1 MDSERD
7 SLEEDGG
14 SMRLLKARVKKY
26 RSIRDS
32 GWFDVESMKTIL
44 VGPNEA
50 GKTVLLKA
58 LEQINPPDDVQKFDP
73 LRDFPRSELSNL
85 KLDEN
90 GGGTITPNQVTVVE
104 AHFELDDDD
113 LQAVLEIDERFAG
126 CTYVFGR
133 RLDNGFWNRINGGPE
148 VPTYKEIRKDLLRL
162 ASHLDAQAP
171 ANTEE
176 GAGSSHRRELDEIVL
191 EWGEGSSI
199 SGERSTVIMDWLNR
213 VTPLIDEENELE
225 ERRLDKLIEMVSVS
239 EKRNKAVRLLRER
252 LPVFVYFSNYFRVRP
267 RLHLGLLADRLE
279 QNILDDDQYDRGNEC
294 LLKLLGFEARE
305 LSDLGRAAE
314 PGAGDPSGLKAYQD
328 QLDRRSYR
336 LNAASIQLTES
347 INKVWQPDPKK
358 AEADRLRV
366 EADQQYLKVVVEDEL
381 GVEVELDQRSEG
393 FQWLVS
399 FFVVFFAE
407 AADGH
412 QDAILLLDEPGLSL
426 HGLKQREFR
435 TTVSRLGETNQ
446 LLYTTHSPFM
456 VGSEE
461 LDMVRVVEMKE
472 RTTGTKVHTTV
483 TAGDSAALLPLQ
495 EALGYDLAQS
505 LFAQGRNLV
514 LEGLTDYWYVEAT
527 AALLKAAGEA
537 ELNDKIALIPANNAG
552 KVVYFATILHANN
565 LKVAALLDSDA
576 AGEAASQ
583 VETLVHTLGNKNI
596 LRTADAYTG
605 VVKGPEIEDLLRD
618 TLVNVAKTG
627 LGWDIEETAGQQPA
641 RPIVDIFTKEIGKGT
656 FSKYHLAKA
665 FLRWTREHDAADL
678 TDVER
683 TQWKELIKTI
693 NKALR

>member
-1 MDSERD
+1 
-7 SLEEDGG
+7 
-14 SMRLLKARVKKY
+14 MRLQRARVQKY

-58 LEQINPPDDVQKFDP
+58 LEQINPPDNVPKFDP
-73 LRDFPRSELSNL
+73 LRDFPRSELSDL
-85 KLDEN
+85 RLDETSV
-90 GGGTITPNQVTVVE
+90 GTTTPGKVTVVE
-104 AHFELDDDD
+104 AHFKPDDDEVE
-113 LQAVLEIDERFAG
+113 AVKQIDERFAG

-133 RLDNGFWNRINGGPE
+133 RLDNSYWHRIDGGP
-148 VPTYKEIRKDLLRL
+148 VDPAYGDIRKDLLRL
-162 ASHLDAQAP
+162 ASHADTRVSASTEEAPETTQRDELDAFA
-171 ANTEE
+171 
-176 GAGSSHRRELDEIVL
+176 REWSDTTT
-191 EWGEGSSI
+191 I
-199 SGERSTVIMDWLNR
+199 SGKRATTLGEWLNN
-213 VTPLIDEENELE
+213 VLPLVDEENTAEQD
-225 ERRLDKLIEMVSVS
+225 RLDRLTEAAEVSGKRGEVLKL
-239 EKRNKAVRLLRER
+239 LYGR

-267 RLHLGLLADRLE
+267 RLHLGLLADRIE
-279 QNILDDDQYDRGNEC
+279 QNVLDDDQYDRGNEC
-294 LLKLLGFEARE
+294 LLKLLGFGARD
-305 LSDLGRAAE
+305 LSNLGKATE
-314 PGAGDPSGLKAYQD
+314 PGAGDMRGLKAYQD
-328 QLDRRSYR
+328 QLDRRSYQ
-336 LNAASIQLTES
+336 LNAASIRLTES
-347 INKVWQPDPKK
+347 INRVWRPNPKR

-407 AADGH
+407 AADRH
-412 QDAILLLDEPGLSL
+412 QNAVLLLDEPGLSL
-426 HGLKQREFR
+426 HGLKQREFC
-435 TTVSRLGETNQ
+435 TTVSRLGEANQ

-456 VGSEE
+456 VGPDE
-461 LDMVRVVEMKE
+461 LDLVRVVEMKE
-472 RTTGTKVHTTV
+472 RTTGTKVHTTI

-505 LFAQGRNLV
+505 LFTQERNLV

-552 KVVYFATILHANN
+552 KVVYFATFLHANN

-576 AGEAASQ
+576 AGEAAAR
-583 VETLVHTLGNKNI
+583 VETLVQTLGNKNI

-618 TLVNVAKTG
+618 TLIDVAKTD
-627 LGWDIEETAGQQPA
+627 LGWDIQETAGQQPA
-641 RPIVDIFTKEIGKGT
+641 RPIVDIFTKEVGKGT

-665 FLRWTREHDAADL
+665 FLRWTREHEAADL
-678 TDVER
+678 SGVER
-683 TQWKELIKTI
+683 TQWKELIKTV